1 MEDFVMPVVP
11 LSARG
16 SKLPTCMGAVGIKIH
31 VLLWFVDADV
41 YNKTKR

>member
-11 LSARG
+11 LSACG
-16 SKLPTCMGAVGIKIH
+16 SNLTCMGAVGIKTS
-31 VLLWFVDADV
+31 VLLWFGGADV